1 MGTGGWI
8 CFFTATLLF
17 ILGILFLIIKG
28 PAAKWLA
35 GVQCLPIKERE
46 EYDLDRLAKDTGKQ
60 FFSWAAL
67 LWIGAFLSY
76 IFNDK
81 FAMAAWSLWL
91 LMLIK
96 NTHFD
101 PRKDVEQYKRK

>member
-8 CFFTATLLF
+8 CFSTATLLF

-35 GVQCLPIKERE
+35 SMQYLPIKERK
-46 EYDLDRLAKDTGKQ
+46 EYDLDRLAKDTGRQ
-60 FFSWAAL
+60 FVSWAGL

-76 IFNDK
+76 VLNDK
-81 FAMAAWSLWL
+81 LAMAAFGLWIL
-91 LMLIK
+91 LLIK
-96 NTHFD
+96 NTHID
-101 PRKDVEQYKRK
+101 PRKDIEKYKRN